1 MVPCLA
7 RRDRVTAAA
16 QLTHTGCAERLV
28 LKGLTLVS
36 ERERERDSFQLPE
49 IGDLKSC
56 LFCVFACS
64 HVIAYTY
71 ICMQRAEVDADRLPE
86 FLHFIGLGGFSC

>member
-7 RRDRVTAAA
+7 SRDRVTTAA

-36 ERERERDSFQLPE
+36 ERERERDSLQLPE
-49 IGDLKSC
+49 SGDLKSC

-71 ICMQRAEVDADRLPE
+71 IYACRGLKLMPIV
-86 FLHFIGLGGFSC
+86 FLNSSILLV